1 MTIALL
7 AYRMLTFR
15 KQNYCYMGNFTI
27 RCPKSVSRTLKNE
40 RLQNC
45 VLYALTE
52 RVSSLIKSP
61 KISRLN
67 LENLLRYLHS
77 SICPIIN
84 TYLFVQ
90 ERTFFDGKQT
100 TNLHTQISF
109 KLVFNFFKQF
119 CDSYRKKRQVS
130 HGIFFFKKF
139 FE

>member
-1 MTIALL
+1 
-7 AYRMLTFR
+7 
-15 KQNYCYMGNFTI
+15 MGNFTVK
-27 RCPKSVSRTLKNE
+27 CPKCVSRTLKNE

-52 RVSSLIKSP
+52 RVSHLIKSP

-67 LENLLRYLHS
+67 FERYLHS
-77 SICPIIN
+77 SMCPIIN

-109 KLVFNFFKQF
+109 KSVLDFFKQF
-119 CDSYRKKRQVS
+119 CDSYRKKHQVS
-130 HGIFFFKKF
+130 HGIFFF
-139 FE
+139 

>member
-1 MTIALL
+1 MKL
-7 AYRMLTFR
+7 
-15 KQNYCYMGNFTI
+15 
-27 RCPKSVSRTLKNE
+27 
-40 RLQNC
+40 LQNC

-61 KISRLN
+61 KISRFN

-84 TYLFVQ
+84 AYLFVQ

-109 KLVFNFFKQF
+109 KSVFDFFKQF
-119 CDSYRKKRQVS
+119 CDSYRKKVKFHMAYSFSKMFLNKGVS
-130 HGIFFFKKF
+130 
-139 FE
+139 

>member
-1 MTIALL
+1 M
-7 AYRMLTFR
+7 
-15 KQNYCYMGNFTI
+15 CVYMGNFTVT
-27 RCPKSVSRTLKNE
+27 CPKCVSRTLKNE

-52 RVSSLIKSP
+52 RVSPLIKSP

-90 ERTFFDGKQT
+90 ERTFLTENRLPIFTHKFHSNQSLTFSNNFVIHIGKNIKFHMAYSFLKK
-100 TNLHTQISF
+100 NLN
-109 KLVFNFFKQF
+109 KGVF
-119 CDSYRKKRQVS
+119 
-130 HGIFFFKKF
+130 
-139 FE
+139 

>member
-1 MTIALL
+1 
-7 AYRMLTFR
+7 
-15 KQNYCYMGNFTI
+15 MGNFTI
-27 RCPKSVSRTLKNE
+27 TFLKCVSRTLKNE

-109 KLVFNFFKQF
+109 KLVFNFFKQL
-119 CDSYRKKRQVS
+119 CDSYRKKHQVS
-130 HGIFFFKKF
+130 HVIFFFKKN